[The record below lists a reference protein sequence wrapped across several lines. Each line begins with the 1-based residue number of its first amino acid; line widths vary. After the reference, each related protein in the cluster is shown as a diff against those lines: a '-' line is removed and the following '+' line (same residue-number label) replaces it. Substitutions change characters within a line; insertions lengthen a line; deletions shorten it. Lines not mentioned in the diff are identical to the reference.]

1 MAKTSLSILK
11 QKLQNYG
18 WKLQEGQIIDDKE
31 YDCIGWQAKKNDF
44 QHIDLAIE
52 MYFPLPKELW
62 LAGGRKVSCAG
73 RRL

>member
-1 MAKTSLSILK
+1 MGNDVAKTSLSILK

-52 MYFPLPKELW
+52 MYFPLPKKEERYDL
-62 LAGGRKVSCAG
+62 LLYNG
-73 RRL
+73 